1 VKLLAVR
8 LYAFRH
14 DSFNTVVDG
23 AVYGA
28 MAGLGFAFIENSLY
42 IAQNVDAMSL
52 DFGLALFGAGGGI
65 TAVRALAGPGHVI
78 YSAFAGYYLG
88 LAKFNPENAGPIIV
102 KGLVI
107 ASVIHAL
114 YNTIASPAAG
124 VIATFTPLGPFLAFL
139 AFVIVYDGA
148 FAGLLV
154 AKIRRYRR
162 AYREAHDDVDAD
174 ADDHDEATLRSESTE
189 FE

>member
-1 VKLLAVR
+1 
-8 LYAFRH
+8 
-14 DSFNTVVDG
+14 
-23 AVYGA
+23 
-28 MAGLGFAFIENSLY
+28 
-42 IAQNVDAMSL
+42 MSL

-107 ASVIHAL
+107 AAVIHAT
-114 YNTIASPAAG
+114 YNTIAGPAAG
-124 VIATFTPLGPFLAFL
+124 LIAAFTPLNGFL
-139 AFVIVYDGA
+139 AFVAFVIVFDGA
-148 FAGLLV
+148 FGGLLL

-162 AYREAHDDVDAD
+162 AYREVHEGEKGATV
-174 ADDHDEATLRSESTE
+174 DEASLRSESTE